1 MAEPKTDPD
10 AGRKA
15 GRYVAEG
22 RNLPGGEAAVT
33 LGKSR
38 IAFDGSAGS
47 DSVLPG
53 PADLMVAALVAC
65 ILKNVE
71 RLSGMLPFAYRS
83 AGVHVELTREE
94 PPPRITRARYVLTIE
109 TDEPPHR
116 VDPAPSE
123 HPAVRHDHQHPGR
136 CLRVVGRDPRHQPR
150 GGQRCLPLGGSA

>member
-1 MAEPKTDPD
+1 MAEPRTESDV
-10 AGRKA
+10 GRKA

-22 RNLPGGEAAVT
+22 QNLPGGEAEVAF
-33 LGKSR
+33 GASR

-53 PADLMVAALVAC
+53 PADLMAAALAAC
-65 ILKNVE
+65 VLKNVE

-109 TDEPPHR
+109 TDEPLHR
-116 VDPAPSE
+116 VDLLHRNILRFGTITNTLAAACE
-123 HPAVRHDHQHPGR
+123 LLGEIRAINPGEAS
-136 CLRVVGRDPRHQPR
+136 D
-150 GGQRCLPLGGSA
+150 A